1 MKQLEQGLQ
10 TKNKLLEGIEK
21 EKKSLEDEREFLR
34 EEIALASSKSAKE
47 ASAAEK
53 ACTAAAVAARLHEV
67 EERLKR
73 KASEAADAKN
83 DVASLKR
90 YMEEKL
96 SEYTAQSERFAM
108 MQQCLHFGQGKYS
121 SEGAST
127 GLAVQGGAIF
137 GSLGGAAGSD
147 MYAVVKKMF
156 GEDQC
161 RRGSYTV
168 KSLSSGQEFVMKR
181 YDLSIRDKDIA
192 REITTELITNQGI
205 GRGHPNI
212 VQYEKVIETE
222 SYIFVL
228 MEHVGKSEHTRG
240 VDLFD
245 FICAERS
252 GTDILEAEARGL
264 FKQLVTAIAHL
275 HEQDVIHGDI
285 KANTIIGSSLRFVR
299 SKFVSAFE

>member
-1 MKQLEQGLQ
+1 
-10 TKNKLLEGIEK
+10 
-21 EKKSLEDEREFLR
+21 
-34 EEIALASSKSAKE
+34 
-47 ASAAEK
+47 
-53 ACTAAAVAARLHEV
+53 
-67 EERLKR
+67 
-73 KASEAADAKN
+73 
-83 DVASLKR
+83 
-90 YMEEKL
+90 
-96 SEYTAQSERFAM
+96 
-108 MQQCLHFGQGKYS
+108 
-121 SEGAST
+121 
-127 GLAVQGGAIF
+127 
-137 GSLGGAAGSD
+137 

-285 KANTIIGSSLRFVR
+285 KANTIIGSSLRFDR